1 MSRKPAVEH
10 VDTDLDDMRRR
21 LANSALSDED
31 RVMFGAVLDTLAL
44 ITRELESKRCSV
56 VRLRRLVFGAKTE
69 KLSNLESNTKL
80 EGDTTSDESEANSES
95 DGSDKSSS
103 NGEQNSGSKDPSERS
118 QADTPRQS
126 KGHGRHG
133 AADYTG
139 AVQRD
144 VPHPSLNHGDL
155 CPHGCG
161 GKVYDVD
168 PMRLVR
174 LHGGAPISAECVH
187 LHQLRCGLCG
197 EVFTADVPDDV
208 KDEKYDESAMA
219 IVTLLK
225 YGTGFP
231 FSRLARLQLSTGVPL
246 AASTQWQLC
255 ERTGRVLAPVFLA
268 LVDHAAQGGLLYVD
282 DTGAKILGLVRRYGE
297 SRQQARQRQQWLD
310 SQARLELP
318 APPARIEGRTGTF
331 TTGIVS
337 TVDGHTIVLYLTG
350 WRHAGDN
357 LEHVLSRRDAELP
370 PPIQMCDALN
380 RNASGDFQTIL
391 ANCLSHARRE
401 FADLVSL
408 FKEPCLHVI
417 RQIAKVYHHDDEAR
431 KLELSPQ
438 ERLAW
443 HQQHS
448 GPVMGALAEWMKTEF
463 AERRIEPNG
472 PLGSAIKYMQK
483 HWSKLT
489 LFLHV
494 AGAPLDN
501 NLCERI
507 LKRAILHRK
516 NSLFFRTARG
526 ASVADICMSLI
537 QTAELAKKDPLHY
550 LTTLLEHQQQVA
562 DSPDRWLPW
571 NYQQTVAE
579 LQAEAA

>member
-10 VDTDLDDMRRR
+10 VDIDLDDMRRR
-21 LANSALSDED
+21 VASSALSDED
-31 RVMFGAVLDTLAL
+31 RAMFHAVLDTLAL
-44 ITRELESKRCSV
+44 VTRELESKRCSV

-69 KLSNLESNTKL
+69 KLSSLESNAKL
-80 EGDTTSDESEANSES
+80 EGDADGDELESNSES
-95 DGSDKSSS
+95 DDSENSSS

-118 QADTPRQS
+118 RADTPRQP

-139 AVQRD
+139 ATQRD
-144 VPHPSLNHGDL
+144 VPHSSLNHGDP
-155 CPHGCG
+155 CPLSCG

-187 LHQLRCGLCG
+187 LGQLRCGLCG

-208 KDEKYDESAMA
+208 KDEKYDETAMA

-255 ERTGRVLAPVFLA
+255 EKAGRWLAPAFLA
-268 LVDHAAQGGLLYVD
+268 LVDYAAQGGLLYVD
-282 DTGAKILGLVRRYGE
+282 DTGAKILGLVRRHGE
-297 SRQQARQRQQWLD
+297 SREQAAQRQQWLD
-310 SQARLELP
+310 SQARLNLP
-318 APPARIEGRTGTF
+318 VPPERLEGRTGTF

-337 TVDGHTIVLYLTG
+337 TIDEHTVVLYQTG

-357 LEHVLSRRDAELP
+357 LEHLLARRHAELP
-370 PPIQMCDALN
+370 TPIQMCDALN

-391 ANCLSHARRE
+391 ANCLAHARRE

-417 RQIAKVYHHDDEAR
+417 RQIAQVYHSDDEAR
-431 KLELSPQ
+431 KQGLSPE

-448 GPVMGALAEWMKTEF
+448 GPVMDALAEWMKTEI

-537 QTAELAKKDPLHY
+537 QTAELAKQDPLHY
-550 LTTLLEHQQQVA
+550 LTTLLQHHQQVA
-562 DSPDRWLPW
+562 DSPGRWLPW

-579 LQAEAA
+579 LEAAAA